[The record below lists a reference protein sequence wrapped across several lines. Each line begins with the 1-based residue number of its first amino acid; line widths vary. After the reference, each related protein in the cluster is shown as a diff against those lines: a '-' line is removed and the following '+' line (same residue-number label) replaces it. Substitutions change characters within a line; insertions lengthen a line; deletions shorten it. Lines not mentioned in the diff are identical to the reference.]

1 MSDVIMQIKNI
12 EEKLNKDKIERTRE
26 LETNLN

>member
-12 EEKLNKDKIERTRE
+12 EEKLNKDKLERTRE
-26 LETNLN
+26 LENNLN